1 MILKPIQ
8 SKNVQFTNS
17 EGEQESICSIC
28 GSIELDI
35 ARNSL
40 PLNIIYNGWKFVQN
54 KPGAQNIYASTNVS
68 EYLDLILFDE
78 VKNTYWCSNC
88 ASLSFARIYASVIK
102 NKNINIGFSTLSG
115 ESNISSIELNMLKD
129 FELNLSSN
137 SSKFFV
143 YGTTTSEYN
152 LTKSSTTNAIISN
165 TNGRIGS
172 LSFNQSTKKLTVSFD
187 NKTKIISNSII
198 SFVISLNLEDV
209 LLTTNGIMD
218 YDIFNAKINFNDGT
232 DQKYTGCYIA
242 NFNDK

>member
-17 EGEQESICSIC
+17 NGEQESICSIC

-88 ASLSFARIYASVIK
+88 ASLTFARIYASVIK
-102 NKNINIGFSTLSG
+102 NKNVNIGFP
-115 ESNISSIELNMLKD
+115 
-129 FELNLSSN
+129 F
-137 SSKFFV
+137 
-143 YGTTTSEYN
+143 Y
-152 LTKSSTTNAIISN
+152 
-165 TNGRIGS
+165 
-172 LSFNQSTKKLTVSFD
+172 
-187 NKTKIISNSII
+187 
-198 SFVISLNLEDV
+198 LEKV
-209 LLTTNGIMD
+209 V
-218 YDIFNAKINFNDGT
+218 
-232 DQKYTGCYIA
+232 
-242 NFNDK
+242 

>member
-1 MILKPIQ
+1 
-8 SKNVQFTNS
+8 
-17 EGEQESICSIC
+17 
-28 GSIELDI
+28 
-35 ARNSL
+35 
-40 PLNIIYNGWKFVQN
+40 
-54 KPGAQNIYASTNVS
+54 
-68 EYLDLILFDE
+68 
-78 VKNTYWCSNC
+78 
-88 ASLSFARIYASVIK
+88 
-102 NKNINIGFSTLSG
+102 
-115 ESNISSIELNMLKD
+115 MLKD